1 MGMSEQRYPEPTVG
15 ALIFNAEGKLFLMS
29 SHKWRGKWVVP
40 GGHIE
45 LGERMEDALRRE
57 VKEETNL
64 DIYDIEFVCFQEFVY
79 DPRFWKPSHFIFF
92 DYACRTKGTD
102 VRLNDEAEEY
112 VSVTPQEALT
122 LPVEHYTAVVLRTY
136 LQRQGQRTPN
146 PLKGE
151 CGPSDDTAMIKW

>member
-64 DIYDIEFVCFQEFVY
+64 DIYDIEFVCFQEFLH
-79 DPRFWKPSHFIFF
+79 DERFWKPSHFIFF
-92 DYACRTKGTD
+92 DYACRTEGTD

-112 VSVTPQEALT
+112 VWVTPQEALT
-122 LPVEHYTAVVLRTY
+122 LPVEHYTAVVIRTY
-136 LQRQGQRTPN
+136 LQRQGQRPPN
-146 PLKGE
+146 PLKDE
-151 CGPSDDTAMIKW
+151 CGPSDDTATGT

>member
-1 MGMSEQRYPEPTVG
+1 MGMPEQQYPEPTVG

-64 DIYDIEFVCFQEFVY
+64 DVYDIEFVCFQEFVY
-79 DPRFWKPSHFIFF
+79 DERFWKPSHFIFF
-92 DYACRTKGTD
+92 DYACRTTGTE

-112 VSVTPQEALT
+112 VWVTPQEALT
-122 LPVEHYTAVVLRTY
+122 LPVEHYTAVVIRTY
-136 LQRQGQRTPN
+136 LRRQGQRPPN
-146 PLKGE
+146 HLKDE
-151 CGPSDDTAMIKW
+151 CGPSDDTAAGT